1 MAKSLPLLGD
11 NYAQVGI
18 AIVSGCE
25 LSVVPCSLSN
35 PRRMH
40 EGYSSRFMCV
50 CVYLSITTLAA
61 TYLFCTSQMRCYK
74 APYGISNV

>member
-18 AIVSGCE
+18 AIVSGYE
-25 LSVVPCSLSN
+25 LSVVSCSLSN

-40 EGYSSRFMCV
+40 EGYSSHFMCV
-50 CVYLSITTLAA
+50 CLSVY
-61 TYLFCTSQMRCYK
+61 YHTSCYI
-74 APYGISNV
+74 PLLYISNEVL